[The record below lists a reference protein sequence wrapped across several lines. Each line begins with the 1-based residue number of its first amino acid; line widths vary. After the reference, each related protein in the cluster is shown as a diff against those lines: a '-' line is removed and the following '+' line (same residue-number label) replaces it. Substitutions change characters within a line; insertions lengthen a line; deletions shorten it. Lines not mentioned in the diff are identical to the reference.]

1 MGKVWEATQTWER
14 LENRLG
20 KVREGKVLHGKT
32 LGRVW
37 EEVLFIVVALTEA
50 GTRRRSGVGRRPYA
64 IPKRPVKST
73 GSLHLQKVGKVL
85 KGVREFF
92 ADQPECKNITVGFAL
107 LLYFRVSPARPIW

>member
-37 EEVLFIVVALTEA
+37 EEVLFIVA
-50 GTRRRSGVGRRPYA
+50 GLATL
-64 IPKRPVKST
+64 ST
-73 GSLHLQKVGKVL
+73 AYLCS
-85 KGVREFF
+85 
-92 ADQPECKNITVGFAL
+92 A
-107 LLYFRVSPARPIW
+107 

>member
-37 EEVLFIVVALTEA
+37 EEFLFIVQYL
-50 GTRRRSGVGRRPYA
+50 RPPSPLPGRAAR
-64 IPKRPVKST
+64 
-73 GSLHLQKVGKVL
+73 GSASSAK
-85 KGVREFF
+85 
-92 ADQPECKNITVGFAL
+92 ITC
-107 LLYFRVSPARPIW
+107 

>member
-37 EEVLFIVVALTEA
+37 EEVLFISATHRQA
-50 GTRRRSGVGRRPYA
+50 WT
-64 IPKRPVKST
+64 
-73 GSLHLQKVGKVL
+73 
-85 KGVREFF
+85 
-92 ADQPECKNITVGFAL
+92 
-107 LLYFRVSPARPIW
+107 PIS